1 MWGKPSRRRFNFFFL
16 HFNLDFWKILHIF
29 AKIDKFFEIQTIYC
43 KTDWYENK
51 RGKNRK
57 HQKAYQE
64 EGKHKSE
71 TPIVHQQTF
80 ERG

>member
-1 MWGKPSRRRFNFFFL
+1 MWGNHQGEGLTFL
-16 HFNLDFWKILHIF
+16 HFNLDFLNILHIF
-29 AKIDKFFEIQTIYC
+29 AKIENLSQFKTIYC

-57 HQKAYQE
+57 HQKAYQKK
-64 EGKHKSE
+64 GKHQSE
-71 TPIVHQQTF
+71 TPIGHQQAF